1 MIVNKEVFF
10 QAVQKMGYVPF
21 EQSSAWQEF
30 KSVDEKSLVGFIDNN
45 QEPFIACWG
54 RIFKKPGIGKILD
67 IVGEVKREN
76 ISPKQVQYFFENL
89 IKEAACNMIIYS
101 SVSDYKC
108 TFDISMRRSGFTR
121 PLGNRVCP
129 LTIFIKLKEERN
141 PDRNWKRNI
150 KKSISEKLEFKVI
163 DSPSLEDAKI
173 VSGMFNELK
182 KMKNLSYSLDANC
195 LFKLLMDE
203 KYKLFYVVK
212 DGVPLC
218 ARVIY
223 IHRQRAAD
231 VFAANTFES
240 RKYAATHLIVEKI
253 LEYLKK
259 NDVEVFDFS
268 RIPPSNNETDSVYVF
283 KNSAGGYPVQYNG
296 EWIWSKKKVYSL
308 LFCIYNFFIRK
319 AHQY

>member
-10 QAVQKMGYVPF
+10 QAIQKIGYVPF
-21 EQSSAWQEF
+21 EQSFAWLEF

-45 QEPFIACWG
+45 QDPYIACWG
-54 RIFKKPGIGKILD
+54 RMFRKPGIGRILD
-67 IVGEVKREN
+67 IVGEVKRKD
-76 ISPKQVQYFFENL
+76 IVPKQIQCFFENL
-89 IKEAACNMIIYS
+89 IKEASCDMITYN
-101 SVSDYKC
+101 SVSYYEC

-129 LTIFIKLKEERN
+129 LTILFKVKEERK
-141 PDRNWKRNI
+141 PDRNWKRNV
-150 KKSISEKLEFKVI
+150 KKSISENLEFKVI
-163 DSPSLEDAKI
+163 DSPSREDAQI

-182 KMKNLSYSLDANC
+182 KMKNLSYGLDVDC
-195 LFKLLMDE
+195 LFKLLKDK
-203 KYKLFYVVK
+203 KYKLFYVMK

-253 LEYLKK
+253 LEYLKD

-283 KNSAGGYPVQYNG
+283 KNSAGGYPAQYNG